1 MSTHHIVRVVVLP
14 PSAAPGWGQTR
25 EVLHTARPVFAAHPL
40 ECFRVGRV
48 FRKENCLENWILI
61 NLGKMIILR
70 FLLDSSSAQ
79 IHHSRCCRCHNN
91 SLLHP
96 EKISLRG
103 CSLTNTWDVHNMWL
117 LPQSATSAE
126 TSRSDLPGIF
136 SNVRF
141 SWYFSNARFSW
152 FIQQCQISWYF
163 SNVKKCFELI
173 DKPGK
178 GTMRAWAVFAMVN
191 KKRTRQVDSMSACV
205 ELMRGTVDSIVLWN
219 AIRLSLS
226 RQTKQLLPQQTAMWV
241 V

>member
-1 MSTHHIVRVVVLP
+1 
-14 PSAAPGWGQTR
+14 
-25 EVLHTARPVFAAHPL
+25 
-40 ECFRVGRV
+40 
-48 FRKENCLENWILI
+48 
-61 NLGKMIILR
+61 MIILR

-103 CSLTNTWDVHNMWL
+103 CSLKNTWDVHNMWL

-126 TSRSDLPGIF
+126 TPRSDCPGIF
-136 SNVRF
+136 RNVRF
-141 SWYFSNARFSW
+141 SWYFSN
-152 FIQQCQISWYF
+152 I
-163 SNVKKCFELI
+163 KKCFELI
-173 DKPGK
+173 VKPGK
-178 GTMRAWAVFAMVN
+178 GTMRAWAVWAMVN

>member
-1 MSTHHIVRVVVLP
+1 
-14 PSAAPGWGQTR
+14 
-25 EVLHTARPVFAAHPL
+25 
-40 ECFRVGRV
+40 
-48 FRKENCLENWILI
+48 
-61 NLGKMIILR
+61 MIILR

-79 IHHSRCCRCHNN
+79 IRHSRCCRCHNN
-91 SLLHP
+91 SLHRP
-96 EKISLRG
+96 ETISLRG
-103 CSLTNTWDVHNMWL
+103 CSFTNTWDVHNMWL

-152 FIQQCQISWYF
+152 YIQQCQISWYF

-178 GTMRAWAVFAMVN
+178 GTMRAWAVWAMMN

-219 AIRLSLS
+219 AIRLSPVKQSNSFHSKQRCELCKRRVWQHCVLPSPPSRLCLS
-226 RQTKQLLPQQTAMWV
+226 LLTFDVGV
-241 V
+241 VVGMGAVNERGLGF